1 MHLQTSQLNCQKTQT
16 KHKSTLP
23 LYIKSKNESWNK
35 CKPFYRKTRLL
46 SHNPLSSFD
55 CVSQVNSPAPA
66 TNLFTAGMFTA
77 RTFSVQMIILGC
89 TEFKVDGSLD
99 STRLALIK
107 QNDQKWLI
115 SNGLCSEATEL
126 LSLGKST
133 QFQVCSFPTTTL
145 ADTVDS
151 LICRKWYKRPSLH
164 WLVFSIENKNTLDS
178 YAQNA
183 ILGLICLVELCRY
196 LIEVTA
202 GVLLCKKD
210 SARVC
215 RNTWNS
221 SKLNITSKKQ
231 VWVQEKTNQF
241 SLNLLRQLI
250 VFYPSQRA

>member
-1 MHLQTSQLNCQKTQT
+1 MCALA
-16 KHKSTLP
+16 
-23 LYIKSKNESWNK
+23 
-35 CKPFYRKTRLL
+35 LL
-46 SHNPLSSFD
+46 DWEYAFWRSVLL
-55 CVSQVNSPAPA
+55 CVSVCMPAFAMFGGKLSLPY
-66 TNLFTAGMFTA
+66 AGLNVRQLTPRICDFV
-77 RTFSVQMIILGC
+77 RL
-89 TEFKVDGSLD
+89 KVVSLD

-115 SNGLCSEATEL
+115 SNGLCSEGTEL
-126 LSLGKST
+126 LSLRKSP

-183 ILGLICLVELCRY
+183 ILGLICVVELCRY

-202 GVLLCKKD
+202 NVLLCKKD

-215 RNTWNS
+215 RHTWNS